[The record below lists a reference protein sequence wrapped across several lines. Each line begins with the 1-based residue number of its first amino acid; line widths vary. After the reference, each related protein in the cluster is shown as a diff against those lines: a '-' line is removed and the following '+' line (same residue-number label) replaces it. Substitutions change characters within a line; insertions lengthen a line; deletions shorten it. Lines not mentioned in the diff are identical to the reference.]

1 MKKLSWVNF
10 ILGLWL
16 IVAPFALVYR
26 GISAALWDNVI
37 VGIIIAVLAGW
48 RALGKESERMTVTSW
63 AIAVLGLWTL
73 AAPFALRYESNA
85 HAMWN
90 DAIVGIVLAIV
101 ATYMALDHSSMQQL
115 QHQQHGAH

>member
-1 MKKLSWVNF
+1 MKGLSWVNF

-37 VGIIIAVLAGW
+37 VGIIVAVLAGW
-48 RALGKESERMTVTSW
+48 RALGKESVRMTVTSW

-73 AAPFALRYESNA
+73 AAPFALRYNGNA

-90 DAIVGIVLAIV
+90 NVIVGIVLAII
-101 ATYMALDHSSMQQL
+101 ATYMALDHSGMWPL
-115 QHQQHGAH
+115 QHQQQGAH